1 MGGSHSPSMSS
12 SQSSG
17 FLASGSGMVSGLS
30 QSYNS
35 CQHMKKLAHE
45 EWREQ
50 LQIWT
55 DLWLL
60 IVRVS
65 NLLPVVPVLRLLGF
79 WVLDS
84 FGRQEVPVVLQTA
97 RLHFLIINLD
107 LVRVVWV
114 DNQRVQ
120 VAVLIVLRVWD
131 KGFGC
136 GGRLLC
142 YCSAEEKRRIT
153 LLRSHLASDVLVNQ
167 MVFPFVVENDVNFL
181 RAGATNIRTWTHNS
195 KIKTPQPN
203 TFKVA
208 EKYTYKK

>member
-1 MGGSHSPSMSS
+1 MSS

-17 FLASGSGMVSGLS
+17 FLASGSGIVSGLS
-30 QSYNS
+30 QSYKS
-35 CQHMKKLAHE
+35 YKHMKKLAHVE
-45 EWREQ
+45 QREQ

-60 IVRVS
+60 IVRVR

-97 RLHFLIINLD
+97 RLDFLVINLD
-107 LVRVVWV
+107 FVRVVWL

-120 VAVLIVLRVWD
+120 VAVLIVLRVWE

-136 GGRLLC
+136 EGRLPC
-142 YCSAEEKRRIT
+142 YCSAEEKSIIT
-153 LLRSHLASDVLVNQ
+153 VLMSYLASDVLVNQ
-167 MVFPFVVENDVNFL
+167 MVFPFVVENDMNFL
-181 RAGATNIRTWTHNS
+181 CAGATNIRTWTHNS
-195 KIKTPQPN
+195 KFKTLQPN
-203 TFKVA
+203 IFKVT
-208 EKYTYKK
+208 EKYI